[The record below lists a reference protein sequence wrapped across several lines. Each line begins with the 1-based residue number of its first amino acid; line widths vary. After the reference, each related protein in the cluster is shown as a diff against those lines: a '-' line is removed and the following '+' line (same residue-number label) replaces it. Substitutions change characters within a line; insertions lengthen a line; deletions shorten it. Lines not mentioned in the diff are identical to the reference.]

1 MNAFSHF
8 LLICCL
14 FLFAGTFIEL
24 TFAFQFSLPTKGQ
37 KCFKEEVP
45 SESEIT
51 INVRAKEGYG
61 QFVDVTLTVVPES
74 GNSAEE
80 MVLLWK
86 DHSVSK
92 RKYTQKIGKG
102 GELELC
108 FTSRTAPGI
117 TIPAT
122 ASRFVELDFVVGSS
136 PLSLEKVATRDK
148 LRPVQIQLLQLE
160 GTVRDVLTEY
170 LFYKNREQDMRNS
183 NEKMNSRIF
192 WSSITVISII
202 GAFSFIEMKQL
213 ERFLRRKRMI
223 D

>member
-1 MNAFSHF
+1 MS
-8 LLICCL
+8 
-14 FLFAGTFIEL
+14 
-24 TFAFQFSLPTKGQ
+24 FAFQFSLPSKGQ

-51 INVRAKEGYG
+51 IDVRAKEGYG
-61 QFVDVTLTVVPES
+61 QFVDATLTVVPES
-74 GNSAEE
+74 SESADET
-80 MVLLWK
+80 VLLWK
-86 DHSVSK
+86 EPSISQS
-92 RKYTQKIGKG
+92 KYTQRIDKG

-136 PLSLEKVATRDK
+136 SQSLEKVATRDK

-170 LFYKNREQDMRNS
+170 LFYKNREQEMRSS
-183 NEKMNSRIF
+183 NERMNSRIF
-192 WSSITVISII
+192 WSSIAVISII
-202 GAFSFIEMKQL
+202 VVFSFIEMKHL